1 MPPGPGAASTR
12 RRSRA
17 GGSRGFPPRSHP
29 AARPLQSA
37 SRSGAP
43 PRGMAGD
50 DSNRERGRARG
61 AGTASAR
68 QRMRHRTVATRE
80 VGNSRLG
87 ASRVAYTSC
96 LTGATPPERRRGWQ
110 GRPLVRAQAR
120 CKRQW
125 LSYELDPE
133 AVADQPRHLAGAA
146 QRRRSRRRRA
156 PLSRPAYPTSSATL
170 AAIARCPSAL
180 GWIRSKLQNECSRV
194 VSTRRRSALQAVRSG
209 SVARTRVTSGRASG
223 GDQPVELVSESSAV
237 AAQVEPHVVAA
248 G

>member
-1 MPPGPGAASTR
+1 MATVACEPCAAKEEDQRLRAAPNRIRPTPWPRSRKHAAGPGR
-12 RRSRA
+12 REHSPTI
-17 GGSRGFPPRSHP
+17 SRGRLAWVPTSFTSGRQTAPVGQ
-29 AARPLQSA
+29 LL
-37 SRSGAP
+37 GAP

-110 GRPLVRAQAR
+110 GRPLVVRAQAR

-170 AAIARCPSAL
+170 AAIARCP
-180 GWIRSKLQNECSRV
+180 
-194 VSTRRRSALQAVRSG
+194 
-209 SVARTRVTSGRASG
+209 
-223 GDQPVELVSESSAV
+223 
-237 AAQVEPHVVAA
+237 
-248 G
+248 